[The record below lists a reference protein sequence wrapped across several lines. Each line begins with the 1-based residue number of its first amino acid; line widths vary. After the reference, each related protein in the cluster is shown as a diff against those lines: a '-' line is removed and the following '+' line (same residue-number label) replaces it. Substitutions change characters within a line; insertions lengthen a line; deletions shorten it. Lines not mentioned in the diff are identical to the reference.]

1 MLFLF
6 ADFLSIFCYRIA
18 FLNRLLNFL
27 GKYIIAS
34 VLLILIG
41 HGSMEGTL
49 AGSADPPPVDYS
61 ISAPAQVEETAEIIK
76 QNLYEY
82 GPFVFGK

>member
-1 MLFLF
+1 MGN
-6 ADFLSIFCYRIA
+6 DQ
-18 FLNRLLNFL
+18 LNFL

-41 HGSMEGTL
+41 HGSMEDTL
-49 AGSADPPPVDYS
+49 AGSVNPPPVDYS

>member
-1 MLFLF
+1 MG
-6 ADFLSIFCYRIA
+6 
-18 FLNRLLNFL
+18 NNQLNFL

-49 AGSADPPPVDYS
+49 AGSSNPPPVDYS